1 MRSERSTPDPSPLA
15 SLADT
20 LLVARFHFAR
30 SVRTRSALN
39 LCALF
44 TLCATGSAL
53 GFRQILQAMED
64 MASKT
69 LGVPRTDTPGAML
82 DTLRRQGDL
91 ASMLEAM
98 LGNIELVEWALS
110 TPYMTVTWAW
120 SGLGLIPFLAAAVG
134 AEAVSPDLAART
146 IRFEA
151 LRTGRLEIVGGR
163 FLGLATLV
171 FIAIALSICAPLSVA
186 LLWMAE
192 QPAVPQFVTLVAFV
206 PRLWVWSLPFLALG
220 LSCSCLTNNV
230 NWARLFAAVVV
241 VLTWVGWRLADH
253 YGDGQ
258 LWSEA
263 VILLLP
269 QGWIPDL
276 WGPGL
281 GWIST
286 GVVLGAIGLT
296 YAIPG
301 HLLLA
306 RRDL

>member
-1 MRSERSTPDPSPLA
+1 MRAGGGSPEPTPLA

-44 TLCATGSAL
+44 TLCATGSAI
-53 GFRQILQAMED
+53 GFRQILKAMED

-98 LGNIELVEWALS
+98 LGNVELVEWALS

-134 AEAVSPDLAART
+134 SEAVSPDLAGRT
-146 IRFEA
+146 VRFEA

-163 FLGLATLV
+163 FLGLAALV
-171 FIAIALSICAPLSVA
+171 LIAIALSICAPLTVA
-186 LLWMAE
+186 LFWMVE
-192 QPAVPQFVTLVAFV
+192 QPAVPQLLTLLAFV

-220 LSCSCLTNNV
+220 VSCSCLTNNV

-253 YGDGQ
+253 YGADQ

-281 GWIST
+281 GWLTS
-286 GVVLGAIGLT
+286 GLVLGALGLS
-296 YAIPG
+296 YAIPA
-301 HLLLA
+301 HLLLT